1 MQKYIVT
8 YGIACVEEDDGIK
21 ELISQIPDVSNN
33 REEVEQLVKLCNEQ
47 HLSPIHLQDVVD
59 DLLATV

>member
-8 YGIACVEEDDGIK
+8 YGIACIEEDDGIK
-21 ELISQIPDVSNN
+21 ELISQIPDVSTNL
-33 REEVEQLVKLCNEQ
+33 EEVEQLVTLCNEQ
-47 HLSPIHLQDVVD
+47 QLSPIHLQDVVD

>member
-1 MQKYIVT
+1 MQKYVVT

-21 ELISQIPDVSNN
+21 ELISQIPDVSTNLK
-33 REEVEQLVKLCNEQ
+33 EVEQLVTLCNEQ
-47 HLSPIHLQDVVD
+47 QLSPIHLQDVVD